1 MNEKCKWTLGI
12 ANLRIWKDSEMG
24 RAVYFTYR
32 ESKGTPNTQ
41 V

>member
-24 RAVYFTYR
+24 RAVNFTYR